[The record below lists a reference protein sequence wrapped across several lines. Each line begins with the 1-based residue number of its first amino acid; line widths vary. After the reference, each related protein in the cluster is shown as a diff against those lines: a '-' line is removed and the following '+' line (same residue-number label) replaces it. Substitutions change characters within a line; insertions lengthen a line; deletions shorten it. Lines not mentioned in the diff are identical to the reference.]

1 MNIKLLGT
9 KGNGTNKHEGRA
21 GWSSYDYVATSSFNG
36 STNPFLNNGVFDFNY
51 YITQNS
57 IDTPDWVFLQVGIN
71 DGWRNMNGTTIVENL
86 QTMINSI
93 KAYNSNIKIGISL
106 QCPPYLGKYGNNNLY
121 EHLRRNKDNESVIN
135 AFKEQEDNNIYIV
148 PINSNLDAVFNFPM
162 GTTVINS
169 RNSTTIQNCTD
180 DTHPS
185 NSGYYQISDSY
196 YCFLKCN

>member
-1 MNIKLLGT
+1 MASKYLKETVQSYENYIEK
-9 KGNGTNKHEGRA
+9 NG
-21 GWSSYDYVATSSFNG
+21 
-36 STNPFLNNGVFDFNY
+36 
-51 YITQNS
+51 
-57 IDTPDWVFLQVGIN
+57 ID
-71 DGWRNMNGTTIVENL
+71 
-86 QTMINSI
+86 
-93 KAYNSNIKIGISL
+93 
-106 QCPPYLGKYGNNNLY
+106 
-121 EHLRRNKDNESVIN
+121 ESVIN

-169 RNSTTIQNCTD
+169 RNSNTIQNCTD